1 MLIHEQRYLSNGRRL
16 TYGVLS
22 LGIPEKIK
30 AIQEEIHRTQ
40 INKATE
46 FHIGILK
53 AKISKLRRELDEN
66 RHGKNVSTGKGNEG
80 FNVRKSGDASVV
92 LVGLPSVGKSTLL
105 NALTNANSRTASYQ
119 FTTLTAVPGMMDYNG
134 SKIQILDLPGIVEGA
149 SKGRGLGRKV
159 LSVARNADLVLM
171 VLDVFHPEL
180 LNILEN
186 ELNEVGIR
194 INKKL
199 PEVFIEKAHYGGLS
213 IHNQVSSIP
222 DQLVKEVLK
231 IHGINSGRIIIKEP
245 NLTVE
250 QLIDSVS
257 GNRIYLPSLVVLNKI
272 DLVDSKFISKIDRT
286 MQNFIAISAD
296 RKINIDYLKRSIYD
310 KLAFIRIFLKPRGN
324 KIDYEEPLIMNQ
336 NCTIRDVCLKIHR
349 NFVKDFK
356 YAYVWGK
363 SVKFSSQKVGLDHI
377 LQDKDILR
385 IILR

>member
-171 VLDVFHPEL
+171 VLDVFQPGL

-186 ELNEVGIR
+186 ELHEVGIR

-231 IHGINSGRIIIKEP
+231 IHGINNGRIIIKEP

-310 KLAFIRIFLKPRGN
+310 KLAFIRIFLKPRGD

-377 LQDKDILR
+377 LEDKDILR

>member
-296 RKINIDYLKRSIYD
+296 RRINIDYLKRSIYD
-310 KLAFIRIFLKPRGN
+310 KLAFIRIFLKPRGD

>member
-1 MLIHEQRYLSNGRRL
+1 
-16 TYGVLS
+16 
-22 LGIPEKIK
+22 
-30 AIQEEIHRTQ
+30 
-40 INKATE
+40 
-46 FHIGILK
+46 
-53 AKISKLRRELDEN
+53 
-66 RHGKNVSTGKGNEG
+66 
-80 FNVRKSGDASVV
+80 
-92 LVGLPSVGKSTLL
+92 
-105 NALTNANSRTASYQ
+105 
-119 FTTLTAVPGMMDYNG
+119 MMDYNG

-171 VLDVFHPEL
+171 VLDVFQPGL

-213 IHNQVSSIP
+213 IHNQVSGIP

-231 IHGINSGRIIIKEP
+231 IHGINNGRIIIKEP

-310 KLAFIRIFLKPRGN
+310 KLAFIRIFLKPRGD

-363 SVKFSSQKVGLDHI
+363 SVKFSSQKVGLNHI
-377 LQDKDILR
+377 LRDKDILR

>member
-1 MLIHEQRYLSNGRRL
+1 MAGDQLRG
-16 TYGVLS
+16 LS

-30 AIQEEIHRTQ
+30 AIQEEINRTQ

-171 VLDVFHPEL
+171 VLDVFQPEL
-180 LNILEN
+180 LYILEN
-186 ELNEVGIR
+186 ELNEVGI
-194 INKKL
+194 IVNKKL

-231 IHGINSGRIIIKEP
+231 IHGINNGRIIIKEP

-310 KLAFIRIFLKPRGN
+310 KLAFIRIFLKPRGD

>member
-1 MLIHEQRYLSNGRRL
+1 M
-16 TYGVLS
+16 
-22 LGIPEKIK
+22 
-30 AIQEEIHRTQ
+30 
-40 INKATE
+40 
-46 FHIGILK
+46 
-53 AKISKLRRELDEN
+53 
-66 RHGKNVSTGKGNEG
+66 
-80 FNVRKSGDASVV
+80 

-171 VLDVFHPEL
+171 VLDVFQPEL

-310 KLAFIRIFLKPRGN
+310 KLAFIRIFLKPRGD